1 MTETHFRLLES
12 MYHQAPCNA
21 YYEPV
26 VQIAEARATLT
37 LPLAP
42 HLHHAAGAVH
52 GAAYFKAL
60 DDSSFFAANS
70 LVEDVFVLTTNLNLY
85 ITRPVV
91 KGELRGEARVV
102 DRTKSLFIVEAVVYD
117 SQERQVARS
126 TGTFMRSRIALSP
139 DIGYGARP

>member
-1 MTETHFRLLES
+1 MNETHFRNLEA
-12 MYHQAPCNA
+12 MYHQAPCNE
-21 YYEPV
+21 YYKPV
-26 VQIAEARATLT
+26 VQIREGEATLN

-42 HLHHAAGAVH
+42 HLHHAAGAIH
-52 GAAYFKAL
+52 GVTYFKAL

-91 KGELRGEARVV
+91 EGTLRGEARVV
-102 DRTKSLFIVEAVVYD
+102 DQTKTIFIVEAVVFD
-117 SQERQVARS
+117 SRERQVARS

-139 DIGYGARP
+139 EIGYGARP